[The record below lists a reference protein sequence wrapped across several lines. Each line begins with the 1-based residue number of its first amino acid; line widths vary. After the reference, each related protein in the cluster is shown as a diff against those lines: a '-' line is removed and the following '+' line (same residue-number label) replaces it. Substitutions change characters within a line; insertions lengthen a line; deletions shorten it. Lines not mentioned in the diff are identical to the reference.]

1 VRRSVEV
8 FDGAVDRWLAR
19 FRGRR
24 PLDRAAYVASWL
36 GDHGLVWF
44 LLGMVVGWRPG
55 PRRALAV
62 RAVVFTGAVTPVVN
76 ATVKRTVGRVRPT
89 RSGSDEPPVR
99 IPVTSSFPSGHALA
113 AWCAATLFADDVS
126 LAPACYATA
135 VAISVSRA
143 HVRLHHASDVV
154 GGAFLGVVLGRVG
167 RRVAPVGGRLMAR
180 LECTS
185 RARG

>member
-1 VRRSVEV
+1 MRRSVEA
-8 FDGAVDRWLAR
+8 FDGAVDRLHAR

-24 PLDRAAYVASWL
+24 PFDRAAYAASWL

-44 LLGMVVGWRPG
+44 LLGLVVGRKPG

-62 RAVVFTGAVTPVVN
+62 RAVVFTGALTPVVN

-89 RSGSDEPPVR
+89 RSRSDEPPVR
-99 IPVTSSFPSGHALA
+99 IPRTSSFPSGHALA
-113 AWCAATLFADDVS
+113 AWCAATLFADDAS
-126 LAPACYATA
+126 LAPVCYATA
-135 VAISVSRA
+135 MAISMSRA

-154 GGAFLGVVLGRVG
+154 GGAALGVVLGQVG

-180 LECTS
+180 MECTG
-185 RARG
+185 RVRG